1 MLFLYAI
8 QTNIIFVCYLTQIYK
23 HDPKYT
29 PKSLFRMKSEFIA
42 TKEGLEMIFI
52 TIISIFLL
60 KYKYFKHHYIS
71 IVLFFISC
79 IVFDLFLK
87 NYTYKLLSIGY
98 YNIFIFLSFIAESAY
113 FCYIKYMIDIH
124 YHHYWNI
131 MFSIGIMVISVN
143 IILITILLITKNDRL
158 IEDFIEDF
166 FFYFKKVSKGIVA
179 SKFIINFILEFIS
192 CVLEILTIFYLSPE
206 YILIAQNL
214 SKMYIMVYIALFPKG
229 YQMKNNYQY
238 CYIIFYFLQI
248 FSLLIYL
255 EIIELNFFGLNK
267 NTRGKIKARANE
279 DLNERMD
286 TFFGNTFEFT
296 DGYILDDKE
305 NPQSKSRTFTVL

>member
-1 MLFLYAI
+1 
-8 QTNIIFVCYLTQIYK
+8 
-23 HDPKYT
+23 
-29 PKSLFRMKSEFIA
+29 
-42 TKEGLEMIFI
+42 
-52 TIISIFLL
+52 
-60 KYKYFKHHYIS
+60 
-71 IVLFFISC
+71 
-79 IVFDLFLK
+79 
-87 NYTYKLLSIGY
+87 
-98 YNIFIFLSFIAESAY
+98 
-113 FCYIKYMIDIH
+113 MIDIH

-267 NTRGKIKARANE
+267 NIRGKIKARENE

-305 NPQSKSRTFTVL
+305 DPQNKSRTFTVELE